1 KILHLSFFDNYGGA
15 AKAAFRI
22 LNSQINQGIDSHM
35 LVCAKFSKNKNAAS
49 KNLAMFISSIAQ
61 HIELNNGLE
70 PSIKKIM
77 SPKGTTY
84 SGLKALKKNKIS
96 SVFKSAFKAAEKRS
110 KEIQN
115 EY

>member
-1 KILHLSFFDNYGGA
+1 
-15 AKAAFRI
+15 
-22 LNSQINQGIDSHM
+22 
-35 LVCAKFSKNKNAAS
+35 
-49 KNLAMFISSIAQ
+49 
-61 HIELNNGLE
+61 
-70 PSIKKIM
+70 M

-96 SVFKSAFKAAEKRS
+96 NIFKSAFKAAEKRS